1 MSTAPIIRYGSYGG
15 FAGPYIRG
23 TLKYAPPMNPCEWD
37 VIQSAI
43 ASPEGGSYDGVFM
56 ADGTAVTFGIFQWTL
71 TSGRLQR
78 LLHFIAGALYL
89 PAPALDNRLGAD
101 WTVMPG
107 KSYIIRHLGT
117 GEPMDKAALRA
128 HFTPPDGVVPRT
140 GASRNF
146 ANTVAATFWRLGWTD
161 GVRVAQDNFA
171 RSELLGECATKRPM
185 LGALRIRD
193 ILYPA
198 GQWAWGCDFAPDQ
211 DTAARALF
219 WSCWQNAPRQAEKV
233 LLSVYRRVHLE
244 DSPRIFT
251 LGLARRIANSTFGNW
266 GNAKA
271 AKAGRV
277 SRYTKIARAVN
288 AIMGSGTLP
297 LNP

>member
-1 MSTAPIIRYGSYGG
+1 MTTAPIIRYGSYGG

-23 TLKYAPPMNPCEWD
+23 TLKYLPPMTPSEWD
-37 VIQSAI
+37 VIQYAI

-78 LLHFIAGALYL
+78 LLRFIADSLML
-89 PAPALDNRLGAD
+89 PPPALDNRLGAT
-101 WTVMPG
+101 WSIVSG
-107 KSYIIRHLGT
+107 KSYVICHLGT
-117 GEPMDKAALRA
+117 GEPMDKDALRE
-128 HFTPPDGVVPRT
+128 HFTPPAGVVPRA
-140 GASRNF
+140 GAQRNF
-146 ANTVAATFWRLGWTD
+146 ANTVAATFWRLGWKD
-161 GVRVAQDNFA
+161 GVRGAQDNFA
-171 RSELLGECATKRPM
+171 HDELLAECNPKRPM
-185 LGALRIRD
+185 LGTLRIRD
-193 ILYPA
+193 ILYPEGTA
-198 GQWAWGCDFAPDQ
+198 LWDVAPDVF
-211 DTAARALF
+211 TAARALF

-233 LLSVYRRVHLE
+233 LLSVYRRVHID

-251 LGLARRIANSTFGNW
+251 TALARRIANSTFGNW

-271 AKAGRV
+271 AKDGRV